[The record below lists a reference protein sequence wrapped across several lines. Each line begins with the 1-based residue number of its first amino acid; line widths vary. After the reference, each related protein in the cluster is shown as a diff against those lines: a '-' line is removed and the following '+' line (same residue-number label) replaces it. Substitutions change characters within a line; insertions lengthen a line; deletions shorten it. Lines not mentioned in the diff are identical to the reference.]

1 MATARDKDLIVQVGD
16 SAAALHKASVWV
28 NSKLPLNVTDNY
40 LFEYYILLRLILNLA
55 HNYTIRFVPGTGDNR
70 FNFPRSP
77 ANKNGW
83 PMFDICSK
91 SDGILLLQI
100 CAGTKVSDIY
110 GKERAPDISF
120 QNAGSSDAPSWKDVK
135 IIWDGK
141 YRKKSSDS
149 ITDHEFSSFS
159 RWLEIL
165 RLRNKQKPPINL
177 NNLAQ
182 LLGNCLITNGV
193 KSPELDAEC
202 TRADLKE
209 VTSFYPGKQISV
221 RP

>member
-1 MATARDKDLIVQVGD
+1 MATARDKDLIAQVRY
-16 SAAALHKASVWV
+16 SAAALRKASIWV
-28 NSKLPLNVTDNY
+28 NSKLPLDVTDNY
-40 LFEYYILLRLILNLA
+40 LFECYILFRLILNLA
-55 HNYTIRFVPGTGDNR
+55 HNYTIRFVPGAGGNR

-83 PMFDICSK
+83 PRFDICAK
-91 SDGILLLQI
+91 SDGTLLLQI

-120 QNAGSSDAPSWKDVK
+120 QNADSPDAPSWKDVK

-177 NNLAQ
+177 NNLTQ
-182 LLGNCLITNGV
+182 LLGNCLVTNGV
-193 KSPELDAEC
+193 KCTEPDAEC

-209 VTSFYPGKQISV
+209 VTSFYPGKQFSV